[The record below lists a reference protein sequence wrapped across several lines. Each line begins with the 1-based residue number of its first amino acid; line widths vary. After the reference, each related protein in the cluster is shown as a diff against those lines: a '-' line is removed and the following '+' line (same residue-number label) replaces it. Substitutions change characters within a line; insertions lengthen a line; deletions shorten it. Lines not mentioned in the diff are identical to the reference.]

1 MQKTCGK
8 LWWKLGWIVLVPSV
22 IIQFPF
28 YKSDEDVIGL
38 VGGILCTVQCVILV
52 ASVYPVEKALK
63 KYFNKDGTRSISA
76 RYCRKNSIAII
87 HVKQYN
93 VVTEEFRISCS
104 FQQRRMSM
112 NICEEEIKMHKE
124 YMLSCFNLSKMED
137 EEDFFESIDE
147 MKTYIEQGGEDI
159 IVEGTYHLDEISI
172 N

>member
-1 MQKTCGK
+1 
-8 LWWKLGWIVLVPSV
+8 
-22 IIQFPF
+22 
-28 YKSDEDVIGL
+28 
-38 VGGILCTVQCVILV
+38 
-52 ASVYPVEKALK
+52 
-63 KYFNKDGTRSISA
+63 
-76 RYCRKNSIAII
+76 
-87 HVKQYN
+87 
-93 VVTEEFRISCS
+93 
-104 FQQRRMSM
+104 MSM